1 MGIDIHAFNFIKHQA
16 ARHPLGK
23 VLTIGRQSLSVDP
36 GFIEMNLGKAIE
48 RTGYCEPL
56 LLALNAES
64 VESLDFSDYEDATYV
79 ADLNQPLSIDARF
92 DAIIDSGSLEHVFD
106 VAAAFR
112 NIINLCRVGGRI
124 IHFLP
129 VNNLNGHGFWQ
140 FSSDLLYSI
149 YSEKNGFAETEV
161 YYASS
166 LDSSSWYKVPEAK
179 PGVRIEI
186 VSLEPIILL
195 SVARKVHDV
204 ESISVMQ
211 PFYAPAWS
219 QGNASNMRTAKE
231 KGFSIKKIA
240 KRFFVRRGKLIN
252 LMRNLHLVFGLM
264 SGSSC
269 YSLNNPR
276 FQKIRVDQTLRG
288 QRA

>member
-1 MGIDIHAFNFIKHQA
+1 MGIDIHAFNFIKLQA

-23 VLTIGRQSLSVDP
+23 VLTIGGQSLSVDP
-36 GFIEMNLGKAIE
+36 GFIEMDLGKTIE
-48 RTGYCEPL
+48 RTGYCEPV
-56 LLALNAES
+56 LLALNADS
-64 VESLDFSDYEDATYV
+64 VESLDLSDYEGATYI
-79 ADLNQPLSIDARF
+79 ADLNQSLSIDAKF
-92 DAIIDSGSLEHVFD
+92 DTIIDSGTLEHVFD

-112 NIINLCRVGGRI
+112 NTINLCRIGGRI

-149 YSEKNGFAETEV
+149 YSEKNGFTGTDV

-166 LDSSSWYKVPEAK
+166 LDSSFWYKVPEAK

-195 SVARKVHDV
+195 SVACKVRHA

-211 PFYAPAWS
+211 PFYAPAWNPES
-219 QGNASNMRTAKE
+219 ASSTRTAE
-231 KGFSIKKIA
+231 KDVSSIKKIV
-240 KRFFVRRGKLIN
+240 KRLFVRRGR
-252 LMRNLHLVFGLM
+252 LMNSIRNLHLIVGLM
-264 SGSSC
+264 TGASH
-269 YSLNNPR
+269 YSLNSSCFR
-276 FQKIRVDQTLRG
+276 KIRVDQALRG
-288 QRA
+288 QRT